1 MISNLICKCK
11 NYPITANWLAQKKI
25 QCFSDHVQGQ
35 IYQLQ
40 QEFLKIGPVVFS
52 NSFAHTHN
60 PYCFIIQTLLLMTS
74 VTIIEMLKRKY
85 LKNLHIQY
93 PVI

>member
-35 IYQLQ
+35 IYQLPTKNF
-40 QEFLKIGPVVFS
+40 ENRSSSFLKLIRT
-52 NSFAHTHN
+52 HTHT
-60 PYCFIIQTLLLMTS
+60 QTLLFYNTDFI
-74 VTIIEMLKRKY
+74 TNDICY
-85 LKNLHIQY
+85 YH
-93 PVI
+93 